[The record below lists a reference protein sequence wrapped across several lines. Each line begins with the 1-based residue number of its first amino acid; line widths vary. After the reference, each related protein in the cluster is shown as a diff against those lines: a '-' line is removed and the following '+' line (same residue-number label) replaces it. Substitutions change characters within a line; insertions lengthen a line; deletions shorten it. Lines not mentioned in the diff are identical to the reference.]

1 MPRVVLLGDSVFDNG
16 AYVLGGPDVA
26 TQLRRLLPADWK
38 VTLLAL
44 DAASIEDIPRQ
55 LTQIPAD
62 ATHLVLSIGGNDA
75 LRHAELLEASIGV
88 DVLARLADA
97 AAAFA
102 PRYEEMLASV
112 HRRRLPLLVCTIYEG
127 NMGGSLQKRAM
138 GAVAVFNDR
147 IQRKPL
153 GHEHVVQFRDL
164 RGCPRIAVQQEARRV
179 QRHVLP
185 GILGC
190 ERNQSPCR
198 GRHGRVDQRLAGR
211 RFITCRHHHHV
222 GPERFA
228 ELCP

>member
-1 MPRVVLLGDSVFDNG
+1 MPRVVLLGDSVFDNA

-26 TQLRRLLPADWK
+26 TQLRRLLPATWK

-44 DAASIEDIPRQ
+44 DAASIEDVPRQ

-97 AAAFA
+97 GAAFA

-112 HRRRLPLLVCTIYEG
+112 RARNLPLLVCTIYEG
-127 NMGGSLQKRAM
+127 NMGGSLQKRAK

-147 IQRKPL
+147 IQRAAL
-153 GHEHVVQFRDL
+153 
-164 RGCPRIAVQQEARRV
+164 
-179 QRHVLP
+179 
-185 GILGC
+185 
-190 ERNQSPCR
+190 
-198 GRHGRVDQRLAGR
+198 RHGTPVLELRDVFTDGADYANPIEPSQAGGEKVAR
-211 RFITCRHHHHV
+211 AVRNWLL
-222 GPERFA
+222 GDA
-228 ELCP
+228 

>member
-26 TQLRRLLPADWK
+26 TQLRRVLPAEWK
-38 VTLLAL
+38 VSLLAL
-44 DAASIEDIPRQ
+44 DAASMDDIPRQ

-62 ATHLVLSIGGNDA
+62 ATHLVLSVGGNDA

-112 HRRRLPLLVCTIYEG
+112 HRRQLPLLVCTIYEG

-147 IQRKPL
+147 IQRAASRRGTPVL
-153 GHEHVVQFRDL
+153 ELRDVFTSPADYANPIEPSRAGGEKL
-164 RGCPRIAVQQEARRV
+164 ARAIRNWLVGEA
-179 QRHVLP
+179 
-185 GILGC
+185 
-190 ERNQSPCR
+190 
-198 GRHGRVDQRLAGR
+198 
-211 RFITCRHHHHV
+211 
-222 GPERFA
+222 
-228 ELCP
+228 

>member
-26 TQLRRLLPADWK
+26 TQLRRLLPAEWK

-44 DAASIEDIPRQ
+44 DAASMEDIPRQ
-55 LTQIPAD
+55 LTPIPAD

-102 PRYEEMLASV
+102 PRYEETLASV
-112 HRRRLPLLVCTIYEG
+112 HGRRLPLLACTIYEG

-147 IQRKPL
+147 IQRAALRRGIPVL
-153 GHEHVVQFRDL
+153 ELRDL
-164 RGCPRIAVQQEARRV
+164 FTESADYANPIEPSQAGGEKVARA
-179 QRHVLP
+179 
-185 GILGC
+185 I
-190 ERNQSPCR
+190 RNW
-198 GRHGRVDQRLAGR
+198 L
-211 RFITCRHHHHV
+211 V
-222 GPERFA
+222 GEP
-228 ELCP
+228 